1 MPDKFLR
8 MTPALYEY
16 MVEHGARRDEALRRV
31 EEETEALGDI
41 AVMQTAPE
49 QGALLTLLARAI
61 GARRA
66 IEVGTFTGY
75 GAICI
80 ARGLAEGG
88 TLVCCEIDDGWA
100 DTAER
105 NLAMAGV
112 EGNTDVR
119 RGPALETLRSLPSEP
134 AFDFAFVDADK
145 IGYADYYEE
154 VLRLLRPGGLCLL
167 DNVLL
172 SGRVLEPD
180 EGDESAVAME
190 RLNAA
195 IAADERVDLAMIG
208 VADGVTILSKR

>member
-1 MPDKFLR
+1 MLDKFLR
-8 MTPALYEY
+8 MTPPLYEY

-49 QGALLTLLARAI
+49 QGALLTLLVRSI

-80 ARGLAEGG
+80 ARGLAEDG
-88 TLVCCEIDDGWA
+88 TLVCCEIDERWA

-112 EGNTDVR
+112 GERAEIR
-119 RGPALETLRSLPSEP
+119 RGPALETLRSLPGEP

-145 IGYADYYEE
+145 VGYADYYEE

-172 SGRVLEPD
+172 SGRVLDPD
-180 EGDESAVAME
+180 DADESALAMAQ
-190 RLNAA
+190 LNAT
-195 IAADERVDLAMIG
+195 IAVDERVDIAMIG
-208 VADGVTILSKR
+208 VADGFTVVSKR